1 MPDEDYTLYL
11 EDHATG
17 RQQAWGRYPLEVA
30 RRFGWPAITIDSV
43 LFNALRRA
51 RIKVPQGPD
60 GRLSSGQYSKLM
72 VGLNRFDQI
81 RVAREARD
89 ARIESLE
96 AFEESRRLPDGWK
109 IIGER
114 G

>member
-1 MPDEDYTLYL
+1 MRTIRCILKTTRLAVSKRGAVIRWKSRDDL
-11 EDHATG
+11 AG
-17 RQQAWGRYPLEVA
+17 RQLRSN
-30 RRFGWPAITIDSV
+30 SV